1 MIKVPVTLRCGS
13 SFVKKDI
20 HEKKKKKKKKKK
32 KTNSSTVVRRR
43 RLITSN
49 VSALDAQE

>member
-20 HEKKKKKKKKKK
+20 HGEEEEEEEEEEKVEKENK
-32 KTNSSTVVRRR
+32 
-43 RLITSN
+43 
-49 VSALDAQE
+49 

>member
-1 MIKVPVTLRCGS
+1 MQTVIKVPVTLRCGS

-20 HEKKKKKKKKKK
+20 HGEEEEEEE
-32 KTNSSTVVRRR
+32 TNRSTVVRGR

-49 VSALDAQE
+49 VSAHDAQE

>member
-20 HEKKKKKKKKKK
+20 HGEEEEEEEKEEKENK
-32 KTNSSTVVRRR
+32 
-43 RLITSN
+43 
-49 VSALDAQE
+49 